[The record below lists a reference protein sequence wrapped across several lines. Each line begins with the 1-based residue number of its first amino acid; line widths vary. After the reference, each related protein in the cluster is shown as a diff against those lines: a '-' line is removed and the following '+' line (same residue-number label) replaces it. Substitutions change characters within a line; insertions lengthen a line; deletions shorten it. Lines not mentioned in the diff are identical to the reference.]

1 MGRLACSDAPKINC
15 STPVVKY
22 PKENMPRYSAGKQDL
37 HFCDAKCAVIH
48 LYVLPHGLMGT
59 SVAVP
64 HTFSLVWKG
73 TIASVRM

>member
-1 MGRLACSDAPKINC
+1 
-15 STPVVKY
+15 
-22 PKENMPRYSAGKQDL
+22 MPRYSAGKQDL

-48 LYVLPHGLMGT
+48 LYVLPQDIFLCSLYGLMGT

-64 HTFSLVWKG
+64 HTFSFVWKG